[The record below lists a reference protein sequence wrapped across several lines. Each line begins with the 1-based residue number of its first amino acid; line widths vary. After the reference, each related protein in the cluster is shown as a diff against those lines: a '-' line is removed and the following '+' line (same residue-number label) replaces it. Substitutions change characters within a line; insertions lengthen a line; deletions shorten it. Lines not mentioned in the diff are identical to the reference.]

1 MCMGVGLGFRFAA
14 HNAVWVF
21 SQDLCTHPRQSLR
34 NCCKLSSMHVCTK
47 LVCLLLQAMCV
58 SMPQR
63 MLAAHL
69 LPVQK
74 CTQSMRT
81 PHTWGTACP
90 LILPAQ
96 PGQRCTQ
103 LLAILR
109 SAPSSPLSCPV
120 SAGACHMCC
129 VSVSCPAFV
138 NPAAGL
144 NLPLLLAVSCVYFLL
159 YLWL

>member
-1 MCMGVGLGFRFAA
+1 MHGCGVRFAT
-14 HNAVWVF
+14 HNAVWPV
-21 SQDLCTHPRQSLR
+21 SQNLCTHPRQSLR
-34 NCCKLSSMHVCTK
+34 NCCKLSSTHVYTK
-47 LVCLLLQAMCV
+47 LVCLQAMCV

-69 LPVQK
+69 LPVQN

-96 PGQRCTQ
+96 PGRHCTQ
-103 LLAILR
+103 LLAIQR
-109 SAPSSPLSCPV
+109 SAPSLPLLYPV

-129 VSVSCPAFV
+129 MSYSCPAFV
-138 NPAAGL
+138 NQQPAL
-144 NLPLLLAVSCVYFLL
+144 NLLLLLAVSCVYSLW
-159 YLWL
+159 YLGL